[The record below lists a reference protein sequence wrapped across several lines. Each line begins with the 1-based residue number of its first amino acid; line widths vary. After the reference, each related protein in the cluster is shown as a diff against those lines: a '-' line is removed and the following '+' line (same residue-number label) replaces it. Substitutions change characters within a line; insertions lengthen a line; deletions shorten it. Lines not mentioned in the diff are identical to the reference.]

1 MEVVKLTKYVQRNSS
16 RRYITRKTMCFLN
29 FTETLWQIRSEQDN
43 MLYRP
48 NDRRE
53 WRGYRMGDMSEI
65 DVLELSILYR
75 QRATPKFD
83 NTTNYYDYELRR

>member
-1 MEVVKLTKYVQRNSS
+1 
-16 RRYITRKTMCFLN
+16 
-29 FTETLWQIRSEQDN
+29 
-43 MLYRP
+43 
-48 NDRRE
+48 
-53 WRGYRMGDMSEI
+53 MGDMSEI